1 MSSCPLGLCPPLSVC
16 PKGPVLQ
23 SCAPQAFP
31 IGRLAHGFTCDV
43 CEHRC
48 PCRCVNCLKCVLKC
62 VCYLPEPHDV
72 QPDGW
77 SASED
82 IKMFEAFLM
91 ISTALPH
98 WDPRPLQHER
108 AFNALVKRA
117 EGRAEI
123 IRDAGDVA
131 RRRQA
136 DRVEMNSSV
145 TKRSKARRRKI
156 ALRTDHDSC

>member
-23 SCAPQAFP
+23 SCAPPAFP
-31 IGRLAHGFTCDV
+31 IDRLAHGFTCDV

-98 WDPRPLQHER
+98 WDPRPLQHE
-108 AFNALVKRA
+108 
-117 EGRAEI
+117 
-123 IRDAGDVA
+123 
-131 RRRQA
+131 
-136 DRVEMNSSV
+136 NSSV